1 MDGNNSNFIAFHDRV
16 TKSYKKELPSDTD
29 VSDEISFFE
38 YSQHYC
44 ICYIDISESTKTT
57 ATIKDPQKI
66 RDYYSTFLNSMAAVI
81 SEFHGKIIK
90 STGDGILYYFP
101 STSNVE
107 SGSAFSDVL
116 ECGLTMITL
125 RSVIGAK
132 LAGIVSQISYRI
144 SADYGRVEIARSA
157 GNPERDDLFG
167 STVNLCTKINSK
179 ASPNEMVIGGDLY
192 QVLKNPSFSS
202 LNSKYKFKG
211 TTEYCLDV
219 RHPYPVYNIVR
230 RESVDSN
237 DLMRRY
243 DKFFDAMIVKNHK
256 VQAAVGGKS
265 DQYRLNSHG
274 YLDQQIQSNESARNV
289 LIVDDEPDVLL
300 TYRSFLEDAGYN
312 VEAYSDPQESLK
324 RFAEHSSS
332 YYDLVILDIRM
343 PVVNGL
349 QLYSRMKAIDAE
361 IKIIFLSAL
370 DAAEELLSILP
381 GVKNKNTFIR
391 KPVDLSMFLSAVKT
405 VLN

>member
-1 MDGNNSNFIAFHDRV
+1 MDGNNSNFDAFHDRV
-16 TKSYKKELPSDTD
+16 TKSYKKELPSDMD

-57 ATIKDPQKI
+57 AAIKDSQKI

-116 ECGLTMITL
+116 ECGLTMISL
-125 RSVIGAK
+125 RSVIGEK
-132 LAGIVSQISYRI
+132 LAGIVPQISYRV

-219 RHPYPVYNIVR
+219 RHPYPVYNVVR

-256 VQAAVGGKS
+256 VQAAVGDKS
-265 DQYRLNSHG
+265 GQYRLNSHG

-312 VEAYSDPQESLK
+312 VEAYTDPQESLK